1 MLFTLFTFRT
11 SLLDPFCILSKIR
24 NSPSY
29 HSSFQIPS
37 FLLPFCSSALIAK
50 HRTLFAPSHGLLD
63 QAPSAHFDA
72 FWPVHV
78 PLDALGHCW
87 CCDGDSVDPS
97 SSSTFRV
104 PGNHCRDDQFSPW
117 PKFASSTSKTNHKNL
132 RHLTSTHDPQ
142 LWYPSYDSIAG
153 VVWRS
158 MS

>member
-1 MLFTLFTFRT
+1 MILFASFLNSVFTFVF
-11 SLLDPFCILSKIR
+11 LILSY
-24 NSPSY
+24 PS
-29 HSSFQIPS
+29 SFISFQIPS
-37 FLLPFCSSALIAK
+37 FLLHFCSSALIAK

-63 QAPSAHFDA
+63 PAPSAHFDA
-72 FWPVHV
+72 FWPAHV

-104 PGNHCRDDQFSPW
+104 PGNHCRDDQSSPW